1 MNKIGMDWA
10 AVGLDGNGNVS
21 VLGYGQTAEIV
32 STSKIMD
39 KICAVPS
46 KPKDTKLSG

>member
-1 MNKIGMDWA
+1 MCEIGMDWA
-10 AVGLDGNGNVS
+10 AVGLDGDGNVS
-21 VLGYGQTAEIV
+21 VLGSGQTAEIV
-32 STSKIMD
+32 SGSKIME